1 MADMEESIE
10 DALLFAL
17 DDLREE
23 NFKRFKYK
31 LGFLKREGKAHIP
44 QSKLEDA
51 NTMDTVQLLV
61 EAYGMEGAREAAIHV
76 LKEIN
81 LRDSATRLQTWK
93 YNDCKKNYKRHL
105 RETFWP
111 ILELGSNHGS
121 TVGLPQRYTELLLV
135 RNPQRPET
143 AHELLG
149 AEKKHRK
156 MEADREGGCQ
166 KLGLE
171 DLFDSAAEK
180 KSSRTVILVGP
191 AGVGKTTAMRK
202 LMLDWASGQ
211 FWQTKFEYAFY
222 LSCRALNVDSTKA
235 MSLVDLMLSGCP
247 PGTLLAEDIL
257 MNQDSLLLILDGFD
271 ELKHQD
277 LPSGTQSASN
287 PHEKQAAA
295 SLVTGLLRKKLLAPC
310 HLIVTTRPAALGSL
324 LPCLRSPQFVEVLGF
339 QPAQREEYFHR
350 FFQNKEEAT
359 RAFELVRINETLYR
373 VCFLPVVCWV
383 ICSVLSGGLQKQPLK
398 DIPEMATFTDVY
410 MGLLDFLGCPSRL
423 SDLKGLCG
431 LAKDGVLRQ
440 TMVYNEEELK
450 THGLEP
456 FSASRLLPQDVHLPG
471 ICQFIHLGLQEFFAA
486 LSYLLDSDREAGTS
500 SKDLKEVFGTKKAH
514 SCNDRMLVRFLFG
527 LSNTKRQSIL
537 QKTWG
542 YPLTSRTR
550 LCQEFLSWVE
560 QEARCQALRSG
571 EPLLELCHCLYEM
584 HDSQFAQSVM
594 GHICNLDLRD
604 HLLTKLDLAALSFGL
619 SASDSLR
626 SLRLSGC
633 ELGLKELEQLSPGL
647 LKSPEIQLNR
657 CGLTAV
663 VCRELVSIVVNNLNL
678 THLNLGENPLD
689 DSSIIH
695 LCDRLIGPSGKLQSL
710 RLHHCN
716 LTAASC
722 EALALASNEHLTEL
736 DLRGN
741 PLGDEG
747 VGKLCEG
754 LKRGQSQLQRLT
766 LHLCSLT
773 AAACKDLASVLE
785 TSDSLQDLGLGDNR
799 LGDEGVRQLCAALRK
814 PHCKLQKFSVSMR
827 GLNQNTRRKLESVL
841 TKHPQMSLISYY
853 PPDFP
858 AFPSDEEYMKVN
870 MFLITTEM
878 PET

>member
-17 DDLREE
+17 DDLQEE

-31 LGFLKREGKAHIP
+31 LGFLKWEGKAHIP
-44 QSKLEDA
+44 RGKLEDA

-61 EAYGMEGAREAAIHV
+61 EAYGMEGAREVAIHV

-111 ILELGSNHGS
+111 ILELGSNDGS

-143 AHELLG
+143 AHELLA

-171 DLFDSAAEK
+171 DLFDSAAKK

-222 LSCRALNVDSTKA
+222 LSCRALNVDSAKA
-235 MSLVDLMLSGCP
+235 VSLVDLMLSGCP

-295 SLVTGLLRKKLLAPC
+295 SLVTGLLRKKLLPPC
-310 HLIVTTRPAALGSL
+310 HLIVTTRPVALGSL

-410 MGLLDFLGCPSRL
+410 VGLLDFLGCPSRL

-450 THGLEP
+450 AHGLEP
-456 FSASRLLPQDVHLPG
+456 FSASRRLLSQDVHLPG
-471 ICQFIHLGLQEFFAA
+471 ICQFIHLGFQEFFAA

-542 YPLTSRTR
+542 YPLTSRMR

-560 QEARCQALRSG
+560 QEAKRQALRSG

-647 LKSPEIQLNR
+647 LKSSEIQLNR

-678 THLNLGENPLD
+678 THLNLGENPLE

-710 RLHHCN
+710 R
-716 LTAASC
+716 
-722 EALALASNEHLTEL
+722 
-736 DLRGN
+736 
-741 PLGDEG
+741 
-747 VGKLCEG
+747 
-754 LKRGQSQLQRLT
+754 

-858 AFPSDEEYMKVN
+858 AFPSHEEYMKVN

>member
-31 LGFLKREGKAHIP
+31 LGFLKWEGKAHIP
-44 QSKLEDA
+44 QGKLEDA
-51 NTMDTVQLLV
+51 NTMDTVQLLL
-61 EAYGMEGAREAAIHV
+61 EAYGMEGAREVAIHV

-156 MEADREGGCQ
+156 MEVDQEGGCQ

-211 FWQTKFEYAFY
+211 FWQAKFEYAFY
-222 LSCRALNVDSTKA
+222 LSCRALNVGSTKA

-310 HLIVTTRPAALGSL
+310 HLIVTTRPVALGSL

-359 RAFELVRINETLYR
+359 RAFELVRINETLFR

-410 MGLLDFLGCPSRL
+410 LGLLDFLGCPSRL

-450 THGLEP
+450 AHGLEP
-456 FSASRLLPQDVHLPG
+456 FSASRRLLPQDVHLPG
-471 ICQFIHLGLQEFFAA
+471 ICQFIHLGFQEFFAA

-542 YPLTSRTR
+542 YPLTSRIR

-560 QEARCQALRSG
+560 QEARCQAFRSG

-594 GHICNLDLRD
+594 GHIYNIDLRD

-626 SLRLSGC
+626 SLRLSSC
-633 ELGLKELEQLSPGL
+633 KLGLKELEQLSPGL
-647 LKSPEIQLNR
+647 LKSSEIQ
-657 CGLTAV
+657 
-663 VCRELVSIVVNNLNL
+663 
-678 THLNLGENPLD
+678 
-689 DSSIIH
+689 
-695 LCDRLIGPSGKLQSL
+695 
-710 RLHHCN
+710 
-716 LTAASC
+716 
-722 EALALASNEHLTEL
+722 
-736 DLRGN
+736 
-741 PLGDEG
+741 
-747 VGKLCEG
+747 
-754 LKRGQSQLQRLT
+754 

-858 AFPSDEEYMKVN
+858 AFPSHEKYMKVN